1 MSDAIALEIKS
12 QVTTY
17 EVTVKTGDVSG
28 AGTDSDVYMIMY
40 GEKNDSGKM

>member
-1 MSDAIALEIKS
+1 MRDAIALETKA

-28 AGTDSDVYMIMY
+28 AGTDSNVYMIMY
-40 GEKNDSGKM
+40 GENDDSGKM